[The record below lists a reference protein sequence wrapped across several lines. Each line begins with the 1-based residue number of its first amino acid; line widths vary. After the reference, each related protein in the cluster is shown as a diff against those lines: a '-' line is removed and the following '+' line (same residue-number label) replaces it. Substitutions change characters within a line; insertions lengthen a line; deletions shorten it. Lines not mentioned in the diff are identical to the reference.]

1 MNVQKMVNINSTA
14 KKNSYFSYL
23 PELGQR
29 KSPVQLLVPLDIQNK
44 HTINVA
50 HISQTQIL
58 YFWVNIKFNII
69 PV

>member
-14 KKNSYFSYL
+14 KKNSYFSCL
-23 PELGQR
+23 SELGQR

-58 YFWVNIKFNII
+58 
-69 PV
+69 